1 MFLCNICGC
10 NKVTQMEEN
19 INFDLVIK
27 SFLNSALCAL
37 GGFKPN
43 SRKEMNCLADATIC
57 TRHLAKEQN
66 KYTDWNTLFDNV
78 NNLISISAG
87 NRYCNR
93 VYLTMNQVFGRI
105 AQYYKAPE
113 NFFKQQRLLESVRKY
128 WVAVKHGIVGKVM
141 YQLMSKERLVK
152 KISR

>member
-1 MFLCNICGC
+1 
-10 NKVTQMEEN
+10 MEEN

-27 SFLNSALCAL
+27 SFLNSALSVL
-37 GGFKPN
+37 GGFKPK
-43 SRKEMNCLADATIC
+43 SRQEMNCLADAIIC
-57 TRHLAKEQN
+57 ARHLVNQQN
-66 KYTDWNTLFDNV
+66 KYTDWNTLFDNI
-78 NNLISISAG
+78 NNIISISAD
-87 NRYCNR
+87 NRYYNR
-93 VYLTMNQVFGRI
+93 VYLAMNQAFGHI

-113 NFFKQQRLLESVRKY
+113 NSFKQQRLLKSVRKY